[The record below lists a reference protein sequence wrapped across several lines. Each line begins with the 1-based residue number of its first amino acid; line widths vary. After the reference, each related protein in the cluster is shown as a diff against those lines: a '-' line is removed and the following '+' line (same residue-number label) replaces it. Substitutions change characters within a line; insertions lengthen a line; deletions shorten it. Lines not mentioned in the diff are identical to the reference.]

1 MVDRE
6 WLRKLQ
12 KTDRNKLCKYNL
24 KDFIEI
30 SQSAFLSSR
39 VIKMLDLLKTASYMS
54 ADLLFD
60 FYVLAY
66 VYRETEHFE
75 EIVTGGVVPLLKS
88 LSDKNDS
95 FSVRN
100 YARKNIKQIFKEIRQ
115 TKQKTIQ
122 ADLLSGKLSELS
134 KNALEFVNRMRKLFT
149 RFSSSKIKRKQPK
162 NESIFN
168 RIYERERTSKC
179 PVCDLLRKE
188 AKKKQISYAALR
200 RGYYRWKNGI
210 RENLPVNQAWPSD
223 GFLKFCAFISVK
235 YVPEKSDSQYYFLC
249 EEPGVE
255 TNQIYN
261 ALHETMKNQSCKD
274 QLQAEYDEAMTYFG
288 KEREA
293 RLRPLIRKNY
303 LPAFERLFELVAP
316 RYKEPYFIRAA
327 ILGDTESQ
335 KKLKWQAVG
344 LCDLRLEVAS
354 QNRLRVAGIT
364 DLPSGIPIKP
374 RTILRSIKFQ
384 INTNTDEWRN
394 IRSKFKRITIL
405 PPEYIPFYIQ
415 PIENPCWETISMPA
429 TTKNFSLL
437 MQNVDSLRLY
447 RIFVCFSSRHN
458 TRQEQKEFDIF
469 RVYSPP
475 EKNQQKDNTDF

>member
-12 KTDRNKLCKYNL
+12 KTNRNELCKYNL

-30 SQSAFLSSR
+30 SQKAFLSQR
-39 VIKMLDLLKTASYMS
+39 VIKMLELLKTVSYMS
-54 ADLLFD
+54 VDLFFD
-60 FYVLAY
+60 LYVLAY

-75 EIVTGGVVPLLKS
+75 EIVTGGFVPLLTS
-88 LSDKNDS
+88 VPEKNDS
-95 FSVRN
+95 FAVRN
-100 YARKNIKQIFKEIRQ
+100 YTEKDLKQISKDFSQIE
-115 TKQKTIQ
+115 QKLIQ
-122 ADLLSGKLSELS
+122 ADPLAGKLSDLS
-134 KNALEFVNRMRKLFT
+134 KQARGFVVRMRKIYT
-149 RFSSSKIKRKQPK
+149 RFTSSKIKRKQPK
-162 NESIFN
+162 NESIFSS
-168 RIYERERTSKC
+168 IYERERTSNC
-179 PVCDLLRKE
+179 TVGDLLRKE

-210 RENLPVNQAWPSD
+210 RENLPVNQTWPSD
-223 GFLKFCAFISVK
+223 EFLKFCAFISVK
-235 YVPEKSDSQYYFLC
+235 YVPEKSNSQYYLLY
-249 EEPGVE
+249 EEPGIE
-255 TNQIYN
+255 TRQIYN

-303 LPAFERLFELVAP
+303 LPAFERLFELIAP
-316 RYKEPYFIRAA
+316 RYKDPYYIRAA

-344 LCDLRLEVAS
+344 LCDLKLEVAS

-374 RTILRSIKFQ
+374 RTILRAIKFQ

-405 PPEYIPFYIQ
+405 PAEYILFYPQ
-415 PIENPCWETISMPA
+415 QIENPCWETISMPA
-429 TTKNFSLL
+429 TTQNFSLL
-437 MQNVDSLRLY
+437 MQNVDTLRIY
-447 RIFVCFSSRHN
+447 RIFVCFTSRHN
-458 TRQEQKEFDIF
+458 SRQEQKEFDIF
-469 RVYSPP
+469 RIYSPP
-475 EKNQQKDNTDF
+475 EK